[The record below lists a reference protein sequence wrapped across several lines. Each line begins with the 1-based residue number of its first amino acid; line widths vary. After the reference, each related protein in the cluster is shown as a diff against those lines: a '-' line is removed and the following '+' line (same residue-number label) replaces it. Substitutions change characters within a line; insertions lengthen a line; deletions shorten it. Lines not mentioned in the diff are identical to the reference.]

1 MRKNIKSL
9 MTLAIVLGLIM
20 LNTVSV
26 YAANVT
32 ALNVSGTNNR
42 IAVSGTTD
50 AGVLACA
57 ILVYDSTG
65 TNLVAMETCA
75 ASSGA
80 YSYTLTQSFAAGTYM
95 VKVADY
101 NGGDYATAN
110 VTVTGTTTV
119 AAGTTGS
126 SASVSSVPKS
136 PKTGESTI
144 PVILIAFAGCIA
156 GFTVTKLRKKN

>member
-1 MRKNIKSL
+1 MKKWMKRVLALSFVLCLLSIPT
-9 MTLAIVLGLIM
+9 MTVYAGSV
-20 LNTVSV
+20 TSVSV
-26 YAANVT
+26 CGANNKIT
-32 ALNVSGTNNR
+32 
-42 IAVSGTTD
+42 VSGTTD
-50 AGVLACA
+50 ASVLACA
-57 ILVYDSTG
+57 VLVYDSTG

-80 YSYTLTQSFAAGTYM
+80 YSYTLTQSFAAGSYV

-136 PKTGESTI
+136 PKTGENTI